1 MSKGAKQLL
10 RDFRPQ
16 VTVRVTT
23 ISETTVGG
31 SNAHWSYQDS
41 QCIGKAVTEGFHAS
55 SNRVE
60 EISKSIH

>member
-31 SNAHWSYQDS
+31 SNAHWSYHD
-41 QCIGKAVTEGFHAS
+41 IARGKAVTEGCQTS
-55 SNRVE
+55 SNKGRDFLV
-60 EISKSIH
+60 